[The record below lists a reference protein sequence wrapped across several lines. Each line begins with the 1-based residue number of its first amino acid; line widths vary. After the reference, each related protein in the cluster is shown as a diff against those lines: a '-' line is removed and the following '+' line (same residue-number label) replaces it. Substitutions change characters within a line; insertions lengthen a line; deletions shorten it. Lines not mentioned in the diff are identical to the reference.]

1 MRTKLSN
8 LQDIDNIHEEYKIK
22 LDELADYKNKNE
34 FLANENELLR
44 SQLTLDVVQNNAE
57 QRYQKLYEAT
67 REELSLTKEQLFTSQ
82 IEVKKLKSEISELRI
97 DVERHEKNSDKKD
110 SIISHL
116 NMSMEK
122 QNLDHIW
129 GPQVSSPLSL
139 NEYEDKITILQA
151 EIEELKIQNDNYAN
165 NEIIKLE
172 NILQSQA
179 EQSLKEKKE
188 KDYYEERWSLLERQN
203 FELKNKIENIKLGK
217 FNF

>member
-1 MRTKLSN
+1 
-8 LQDIDNIHEEYKIK
+8 
-22 LDELADYKNKNE
+22 
-34 FLANENELLR
+34 
-44 SQLTLDVVQNNAE
+44 
-57 QRYQKLYEAT
+57 
-67 REELSLTKEQLFTSQ
+67 
-82 IEVKKLKSEISELRI
+82 
-97 DVERHEKNSDKKD
+97 
-110 SIISHL
+110 
-116 NMSMEK
+116 MSMEK

-188 KDYYEERWSLLERQN
+188 KDY
-203 FELKNKIENIKLGK
+203 
-217 FNF
+217 